1 MLFGESNARN
11 SLSQLWDVQ
20 ECLSIYKVS
29 YTQFCDMV
37 FIVFSN
43 ATKTSITED
52 KWQNINLIWL
62 WTRIGETW
70 RENMAKSEKYQRQQ
84 CLHI

>member
-29 YTQFCDMV
+29 YIYIKLV
-37 FIVFSN
+37 S
-43 ATKTSITED
+43 
-52 KWQNINLIWL
+52 L
-62 WTRIGETW
+62 
-70 RENMAKSEKYQRQQ
+70 
-84 CLHI
+84 

>member
-1 MLFGESNARN
+1 MLEIVWVNYEMSKNVFPF
-11 SLSQLWDVQ
+11 
-20 ECLSIYKVS
+20 IVS
-29 YTQFCDMV
+29 YTQFCDMA

-43 ATKTSITED
+43 ATKTSITKD
-52 KWQNINLIWL
+52 NWQNINLIWL

-70 RENMAKSEKYQRQQ
+70 RENMVKSEKYQRQQ